1 MSVFLITLILL
12 VGVFFVRVIKAMREP
27 FQENEQVCD
36 LEEITDIEDALQEE
50 VSYTSNVKKDVH
62 KERDEI
68 EQIEKKDKQILSVE
82 QNKKFSLKDA
92 VIYSTIL
99 ERPYK

>member
-1 MSVFLITLILL
+1 
-12 VGVFFVRVIKAMREP
+12 MREP

-36 LEEITDIEDALQEE
+36 LEEITDIEDTLQEE

-68 EQIEKKDKQILSVE
+68 EQIEKEEKQILSVE

>member
-1 MSVFLITLILL
+1 MSVFFITLILL

-36 LEEITDIEDALQEE
+36 LEEITDIEDTLQEK
-50 VSYTSNVKKDVH
+50 VSYTSNVKEDVH

-68 EQIEKKDKQILSVE
+68 EKKKKKDKQILSVE

>member
-1 MSVFLITLILL
+1 MSVFFITLILL

-36 LEEITDIEDALQEE
+36 LEEITDIEDTLQEE

-92 VIYSTIL
+92 VIYSAIL

>member
-1 MSVFLITLILL
+1 MSVFFITLILL
-12 VGVFFVRVIKAMREP
+12 VGVFFARVIKAMREP

-36 LEEITDIEDALQEE
+36 LEVITDIEDTLQEE
-50 VSYTSNVKKDVH
+50 VSYTSNVKKDIH
-62 KERDEI
+62 KEGDEI
-68 EQIEKKDKQILSVE
+68 EQIEKEEKQILSVE
-82 QNKKFSLKDA
+82 QDKKFSLRDA

>member
-1 MSVFLITLILL
+1 MGVFLITLILL
-12 VGVFFVRVIKAMREP
+12 VGIFVVKVIKVMKEP
-27 FQENEQVCD
+27 FQESEQVCD
-36 LEEITDIEDALQEE
+36 LEIITDKEDTLHEE

-62 KERDEI
+62 NEGDEI
-68 EQIEKKDKQILSVE
+68 EQIEEKDEQILLVE
-82 QNKKFSLKDA
+82 QNKSFSLKDA

>member
-1 MSVFLITLILL
+1 
-12 VGVFFVRVIKAMREP
+12 MREP

-36 LEEITDIEDALQEE
+36 LEVFTDVEDTLQEE
-50 VSYTSNVKKDVH
+50 VSYTSNVKKDIH
-62 KERDEI
+62 KEGDEI

-82 QNKKFSLKDA
+82 QDKKFSLRDA
-92 VIYSTIL
+92 IIYSTIL

>member
-1 MSVFLITLILL
+1 
-12 VGVFFVRVIKAMREP
+12 MREP

>member
-1 MSVFLITLILL
+1 MSVFFITLILL

-36 LEEITDIEDALQEE
+36 LEEITDIEDTLQEE

>member
-1 MSVFLITLILL
+1 MSVFFITLILL

-36 LEEITDIEDALQEE
+36 IEEITDIEDTLQEE

>member
-1 MSVFLITLILL
+1 MSVFFITLILL

-27 FQENEQVCD
+27 FQENEQVCV
-36 LEEITDIEDALQEE
+36 LEEITDIEDTLQEE

>member
-1 MSVFLITLILL
+1 MSVFFITLILL

-36 LEEITDIEDALQEE
+36 LEEITDIEDTLQEE
-50 VSYTSNVKKDVH
+50 VSYTNNVKKDVH

>member
-1 MSVFLITLILL
+1 MSVFFITLILL

-36 LEEITDIEDALQEE
+36 LEEITDMEDTLQEE

>member
-1 MSVFLITLILL
+1 
-12 VGVFFVRVIKAMREP
+12 MREP

-36 LEEITDIEDALQEE
+36 LEVFTDVEDTLQEE
-50 VSYTSNVKKDVH
+50 VSYTSNVKKDIH
-62 KERDEI
+62 NERDEI

-82 QNKKFSLKDA
+82 QDKKFSLKDA

>member
-1 MSVFLITLILL
+1 
-12 VGVFFVRVIKAMREP
+12 MREP

-36 LEEITDIEDALQEE
+36 LEVITDTEDTLQEE

-62 KERDEI
+62 KEKDKI
-68 EQIEKKDKQILSVE
+68 EQIEKEEKQILSVE

>member
-1 MSVFLITLILL
+1 MSVFFITLILL

-36 LEEITDIEDALQEE
+36 LEEITDVEDTLQEE

>member
-1 MSVFLITLILL
+1 
-12 VGVFFVRVIKAMREP
+12 MREP

-36 LEEITDIEDALQEE
+36 LEVFTDVEDTLQEE
-50 VSYTSNVKKDVH
+50 VSYTNNVKKDVH

-82 QNKKFSLKDA
+82 QDKKFSLKDA

>member
-1 MSVFLITLILL
+1 MSVFFITLILL

-27 FQENEQVCD
+27 FQENEQICD
-36 LEEITDIEDALQEE
+36 LEVFTDMQDTFQEE
-50 VSYTSNVKKDVH
+50 VSYTNNVKKDIH
-62 KERDEI
+62 KEGDEI
-68 EQIEKKDKQILSVE
+68 EQIEKEEKQILSVE
-82 QNKKFSLKDA
+82 QDKKFSLRDA

>member
-1 MSVFLITLILL
+1 
-12 VGVFFVRVIKAMREP
+12 MREP

-36 LEEITDIEDALQEE
+36 LEEITDIEDTLQEE
-50 VSYTSNVKKDVH
+50 VSYTCNVKKDVH
-62 KERDEI
+62 KEIDEI

>member
-1 MSVFLITLILL
+1 
-12 VGVFFVRVIKAMREP
+12 MREP

-36 LEEITDIEDALQEE
+36 LEVFTDVEDTLQEE

-82 QNKKFSLKDA
+82 QDKKFSLRDA

>member
-1 MSVFLITLILL
+1 MSVFFITLILL

-27 FQENEQVCD
+27 FQENEQVCE
-36 LEEITDIEDALQEE
+36 LEEITDIEDTLQEE

-68 EQIEKKDKQILSVE
+68 EQIEKKDKQILLVE

>member
-1 MSVFLITLILL
+1 
-12 VGVFFVRVIKAMREP
+12 MREP

-36 LEEITDIEDALQEE
+36 LEVITDIEDTLQEE

-62 KERDEI
+62 KEGDEI
-68 EQIEKKDKQILSVE
+68 EQIEKEEKQILSVE
-82 QNKKFSLKDA
+82 QDKKFSLRDA

>member
-1 MSVFLITLILL
+1 MSVFFITFILL

-36 LEEITDIEDALQEE
+36 LEEITDIEDTLQEE

-62 KERDEI
+62 NEGDEI
-68 EQIEKKDKQILSVE
+68 EQIEEKDEQILLVE
-82 QNKKFSLKDA
+82 QDKSFSLKEA
-92 VIYSTIL
+92 VVYSAIL

>member
-1 MSVFLITLILL
+1 MSVFFITLILL

-36 LEEITDIEDALQEE
+36 LEEITDIEDTLQEE

-68 EQIEKKDKQILSVE
+68 EQIEKKDKQILLVE

>member
-1 MSVFLITLILL
+1 
-12 VGVFFVRVIKAMREP
+12 MREP

-36 LEEITDIEDALQEE
+36 LEEITDIEDTLQEE
-50 VSYTSNVKKDVH
+50 VSCTSNVKKDVH

>member
-1 MSVFLITLILL
+1 MSVFFITLILL
-12 VGVFFVRVIKAMREP
+12 VGVFFVRVIKVMREP

-36 LEEITDIEDALQEE
+36 LGVITDVEDTLQEE

-62 KERDEI
+62 KEKDKI
-68 EQIEKKDKQILSVE
+68 EQIEKEEKQILSVE
-82 QNKKFSLKDA
+82 QDKKFSLRDA

>member
-1 MSVFLITLILL
+1 
-12 VGVFFVRVIKAMREP
+12 MREP

-36 LEEITDIEDALQEE
+36 LEEITDIEDTLQEE

-82 QNKKFSLKDA
+82 QNKKFSLRDA

>member
-1 MSVFLITLILL
+1 
-12 VGVFFVRVIKAMREP
+12 MREP

-36 LEEITDIEDALQEE
+36 LEEITDIEDTLQEE

-68 EQIEKKDKQILSVE
+68 EQIENKDKQILSVE

>member
-1 MSVFLITLILL
+1 MSVFFITLVLL

-36 LEEITDIEDALQEE
+36 LEEITDIEDTLQEE

-82 QNKKFSLKDA
+82 QNKKFSLRDA

>member
-1 MSVFLITLILL
+1 
-12 VGVFFVRVIKAMREP
+12 MREP

-36 LEEITDIEDALQEE
+36 LEEITDIEDTLQEE
-50 VSYTSNVKKDVH
+50 VSYTINVKKDVH

>member
-1 MSVFLITLILL
+1 MSVFFITLILL
-12 VGVFFVRVIKAMREP
+12 VGVFFVRAIKVMREP

-36 LEEITDIEDALQEE
+36 LGVITDVEDTLQEE

-68 EQIEKKDKQILSVE
+68 EQIEKKDKQILLVE
-82 QNKKFSLKDA
+82 QDKSFSLKDA

>member
-1 MSVFLITLILL
+1 
-12 VGVFFVRVIKAMREP
+12 MREP

-36 LEEITDIEDALQEE
+36 LEVFTDVEDTLQEE
-50 VSYTSNVKKDVH
+50 VSYTSNVKKDIH

-82 QNKKFSLKDA
+82 QDKKFSLKDA

>member
-1 MSVFLITLILL
+1 MSVFFITLILL
-12 VGVFFVRVIKAMREP
+12 VGVFFVRVIKVMREP

-36 LEEITDIEDALQEE
+36 LGVITDVEDTLQEE
-50 VSYTSNVKKDVH
+50 VSYTSNVKKDIH
-62 KERDEI
+62 KEGDEI

-82 QNKKFSLKDA
+82 QDKKFSLRDA
-92 VIYSTIL
+92 IIYSTIL

>member
-1 MSVFLITLILL
+1 MEAPKLDKIVINIGCGDATNNSKLL
-12 VGVFFVRVIKAMREP
+12 EAAIR
-27 FQENEQVCD
+27 D
-36 LEEITDIEDALQEE
+36 LEVITDIEDTLQEE

>member
-1 MSVFLITLILL
+1 
-12 VGVFFVRVIKAMREP
+12 MREP

-36 LEEITDIEDALQEE
+36 LEVITDIEDTLQEE
-50 VSYTSNVKKDVH
+50 VSYTSNVKKDVR

-68 EQIEKKDKQILSVE
+68 EQIEKEEKQILSVE
-82 QNKKFSLKDA
+82 QDKKFSLRDA

>member
-1 MSVFLITLILL
+1 MSVFFITLILL

-36 LEEITDIEDALQEE
+36 LEEITDIEDTLQEE
-50 VSYTSNVKKDVH
+50 VSYTINVKKDVH